1 MAQPLHFSRPIPEYV
16 APTYRIGHPSWGHFV
31 EPCPLRSIP
40 YGTSTSTAVDPDQ
53 VAADSQS
60 GQLIR
65 SERTST
71 SMLVLSLISDRTEGT
86 EVYLYSWLWLVPAA
100 H

>member
-40 YGTSTSTAVDPDQ
+40 YGTQPHMILVHGT
-53 VAADSQS
+53 
-60 GQLIR
+60 L
-65 SERTST
+65 ERTIEEKCSLYE
-71 SMLVLSLISDRTEGT
+71 SYVLNPLRHGGLRDVNTNFRIE
-86 EVYLYSWLWLVPAA
+86 YPFQ
-100 H
+100 